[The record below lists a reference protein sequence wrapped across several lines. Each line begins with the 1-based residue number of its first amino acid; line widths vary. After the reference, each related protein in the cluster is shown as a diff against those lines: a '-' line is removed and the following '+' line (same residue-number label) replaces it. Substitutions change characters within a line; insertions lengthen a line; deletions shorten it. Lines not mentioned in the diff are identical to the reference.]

1 MIRLI
6 ILSIAG
12 ALVLLG
18 AAETCRGQAAA
29 PPPPPESQESAVANE
44 PETIPPVKTTELT
57 PDVAKRAIDGFVL
70 ARERYTDSML
80 DQYETLE
87 EFMAKSAEGKQLE
100 ADFKALGFA
109 NVADWEVAIATVSL
123 TYGAISDGADY
134 DVPQQI
140 EEIKADSSL
149 TAAKKDELI
158 AWLTS
163 LIPSDN
169 NKKVIAEIMK
179 DESYRQK
186 LELLAEEE

>member
-6 ILSIAG
+6 ILFIA
-12 ALVLLG
+12 AAQILLG
-18 AAETCRGQAAA
+18 AAQTCRGQAAA
-29 PPPPPESQESAVANE
+29 PPPFPGTEESAATNE
-44 PETIPPVKTTELT
+44 PETVPPVKTIELT
-57 PDVAKRAIDGFVL
+57 PDMAKRAVDGFVL

-87 EFMAKSAEGKQLE
+87 DFIARSVEGKKLE
-100 ADFKALGFA
+100 ADLKALGFA

-140 EEIKADSSL
+140 EEIKGDSSL

-163 LIPSDN
+163 LIPSET
-169 NKKVIAEIMK
+169 NKTIIAELMK

>member
-18 AAETCRGQAAA
+18 ATETCRGQTAA
-29 PPPPPESQESAVANE
+29 PPPFPESQESAVANE
-44 PETIPPVKTTELT
+44 PETIPPVKTIELT

-87 EFMAKSAEGKQLE
+87 EFMAKSAEGKELE
-100 ADFKALGFA
+100 ADLKALGFP

-149 TAAKKDELI
+149 TAARKDELI

-169 NKKVIAEIMK
+169 NKKVMAEIMK